1 MTGKQNGVAALLR
14 KEHPGIINIHCICY
28 KLALACADT
37 KTELKDI
44 DLAVDFA
51 AIMEVF
57 SKFSEKNFGL
67 PESAGRYE
75 KSKAES
81 KFQKSGCK
89 ETEKGMYNM
98 LAVFRLVS

>member
-1 MTGKQNGVAALLR
+1 MAALLR
-14 KEHPGIINIHCICY
+14 KDHPGIINIHCICH

-44 DLAVDFA
+44 DLAQLTLQQLWK
-51 AIMEVF
+51 VF

-81 KFQKSGCK
+81 KLQKSGCK
-89 ETEKGMYNM
+89 ETEKSMYNT